1 LNAGESFDKV
11 SADLKL
17 KSEPARYVGRVDPG
31 LPVQVLEAAFA
42 GRAPSADKP
51 VRKALTL
58 DEGGAA
64 LLAITGTRVA
74 EAAASDARV
83 QSQRMAREQQRQGN
97 LVTEAYLTALMN
109 AAKVTRNSKAF
120 E

>member
-1 LNAGESFDKV
+1 M
-11 SADLKL
+11 
-17 KSEPARYVGRVDPG
+17 
-31 LPVQVLEAAFA
+31 
-42 GRAPSADKP
+42 
-51 VRKALTL
+51 RKALTL

>member
-1 LNAGESFDKV
+1 
-11 SADLKL
+11 
-17 KSEPARYVGRVDPG
+17 
-31 LPVQVLEAAFA
+31 
-42 GRAPSADKP
+42 
-51 VRKALTL
+51 LTL

-74 EAAASDARV
+74 DAATSDVRLQA
-83 QSQRMAREQQRQGN
+83 QRMSREQQRQGT

-109 AAKVTRNSKAF
+109 AAKVTKNSKAF